1 MLFDRERA
9 NADRRMETMLR
20 IALPLAL
27 TAAGVWAAWRFNQSR
42 TADASVDWRN
52 PYGGRQGLPDHMPH
66 TKADEDVVEAAAE
79 DSFPA
84 SDPPAYTAGDR
95 MGPPPRH

>member
-9 NADRRMETMLR
+9 NADRRMESMLR
-20 IALPLAL
+20 IAVPVAL
-27 TAAGVWAAWRFNQSR
+27 TAAGVWAAWRYSQSR
-42 TADASVDWRN
+42 AESSVDWRN
-52 PYGGRQGLPDHMPH
+52 PYGGRQGIPEHMPH

-95 MGPPPRH
+95 MGRPPRE